1 MKRMATRLAFFVTG
15 TIICAIL
22 FPAMMSGAIA
32 AEKTGEA
39 LYKEY
44 CAVCHP
50 DGMNIINP
58 KKTLHK
64 KDLEANNVK
73 TEDAIVKLI
82 RNPGPGMTKFDTNTI
97 SERDAREIAQYIIKT
112 FNK

>member
-1 MKRMATRLAFFVTG
+1 MMVALVAVMA
-15 TIICAIL
+15 CAVL
-22 FPAMMSGAIA
+22 FLTPAPEACA

-39 LYKEY
+39 LYKEH

-58 KKTLHK
+58 KKTLRK
-64 KDLEANNVK
+64 KDLDAHNVK

-82 RNPGPGMTKFDTNTI
+82 RNPGPGMTKFDTNVL
-97 SERDAREIAQYIIKT
+97 SERDAREIAKYIIKT